1 MLNSKVPPGK
11 RRGEDVIYHQSSFDF
26 AVWSAGGAVMDYP
39 HTHPDVEVN
48 FIREGTLRYMLH
60 GRPLEI
66 AEGEIV
72 VFWAGFPHQTLEK
85 KGDLEGIWL
94 TIPLPWLLRGKH
106 TREIAGALLK
116 GEVIRW
122 AAGGHAESVFEQ
134 WRKDFSGADLRLQ
147 DVVRS
152 EVESYFA
159 RLAIAREQKPA
170 RSFSAGEGS
179 IERVLTFLAAHYH
192 EEFTVADIAR
202 EVGLH
207 PKYLLVLFRRT
218 CRMTLWDYVV
228 RLRLAHAQRL
238 LLMTERTVADIA
250 FEAGFQSLSAFYQAF
265 RKHGPAPTPAAF
277 RAGVG

>member
-1 MLNSKVPPGK
+1 VTLPLRSREDIVDHQPSLN
-11 RRGEDVIYHQSSFDF
+11 F
-26 AVWSAGGAVMDYP
+26 AVWSASRAVMDKP

-48 FIREGTLRYMLH
+48 FIRRGVLRYLLH

-66 AEGEIV
+66 VAGEIA

-85 KGDLEGIWL
+85 NESIEGIWL
-94 TIPLPWLLRGKH
+94 TLPLPWLLRGKH
-106 TREIAGALLK
+106 TRDIAGALLK
-116 GEVIRW
+116 GEVMQW
-122 AAGGHAESVFEQ
+122 TAGDHAGSVFEQ
-134 WRKDFSGADLRLQ
+134 WRKDFSGTDLRLK
-147 DVVRS
+147 DIARS

-159 RLAIAREQKPA
+159 RLAILRQEEEK
-170 RSFSAGEGS
+170 RGLSSGEGP
-179 IERVLTFLAAHYH
+179 IERVLAFLTEHSH
-192 EEFTVADIAR
+192 EPITVADIAR

-238 LLMTERTVADIA
+238 LLTTERTVADIA
-250 FEAGFQSLSAFYQAF
+250 FDAGFQSLSAFYQAF
-265 RKHGPAPTPAAF
+265 RRHGPARTPAAF